1 MVQKTSSSKQTKGS
15 MRSQLNGVDPD
26 RPISAHVPKKVVVK
40 SIMALGCSRREA
52 EKLLDESNKY
62 HAEKFRQVIKEE
74 NANLRRRRVSAGR

>member
-15 MRSQLNGVDPD
+15 MLSQFYDPD

-74 NANLRRRRVSAGR
+74 NAKLRRRRVSASR